1 MPERPARARSPIQS
15 RRPAAREREFDLLR
29 GFLDLFQAL
38 GNPWQVGASG
48 FEARVPLQSP
58 GIGGRVIYK
67 VHTVGWGDTR
77 LRYHA
82 SVTFWHKRVPD
93 RSGRITGLTP
103 AQAEKRW
110 RAACARVLR
119 QAGYRGRWHRY
130 SWGRF
135 GDYWRHLP
143 SLTALRAELRR
154 YDRWSRE
161 PPW

>member
-1 MPERPARARSPIQS
+1 MPEQSTRRRAPVQS
-15 RRPAAREREFDLLR
+15 RRPAARAREFDLLR
-29 GFLDLFQAL
+29 GFLDMFQAL

-48 FEARVPLQSP
+48 FEARLPLKAP

-82 SVTFWHKRVPD
+82 SVTLWHTRVPN
-93 RSGRITGLTP
+93 RSGSAKGLTP

-110 RAACARVLR
+110 RAACTRVLR
-119 QAGYRGRWHRY
+119 EAGYSGRWHRY
-130 SWGRF
+130 PWARF
-135 GDYWRHLP
+135 GAYWKRLP
-143 SLTALRAELRR
+143 SLAALRAELRL